1 MLIQIEKI
9 IKIIERFDVKEKK
22 NSYQI
27 SYSLTKN

>member
-27 SYSLTKN
+27 YSLTKN